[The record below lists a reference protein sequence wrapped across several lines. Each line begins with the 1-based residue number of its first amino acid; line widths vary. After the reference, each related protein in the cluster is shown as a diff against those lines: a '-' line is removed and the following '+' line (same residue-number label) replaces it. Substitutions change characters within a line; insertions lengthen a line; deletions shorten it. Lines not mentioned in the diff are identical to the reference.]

1 MLVLLKGFNPKD
13 IAVSIVYYQHPG
25 VIMVNREWL
34 ESEFKKSFDEC
45 YKIVVAKNQDYAGEG
60 DPFRNFKSIEVNGI
74 TSVETGF
81 LVRMQDKWSRIITLI
96 NNDGKANV
104 KEEKLED
111 TINDFINYLTLLKLY
126 RKSKR
131 CDGK

>member
-13 IAVSIVYYQHPG
+13 IAVSIVYYQHTG

-34 ESEFKKSFDEC
+34 ESEFKKSMNACFG
-45 YKIVVAKNQDYAGEG
+45 IVCAKNRDYAGEG

-111 TINDFINYLTLLKLY
+111 TLNDFINYLTLLKLY

-131 CDGK
+131 A

>member
-1 MLVLLKGFNPKD
+1 
-13 IAVSIVYYQHPG
+13 
-25 VIMVNREWL
+25 MVDREWL
-34 ESEFKKSFDEC
+34 EKEFKKSFDEC
-45 YKIVVAKNQDYAGEG
+45 YKIVVAKNKDYAGEG
-60 DPFRNFKSIEVNGI
+60 DPFRNFKSIELNNI

-111 TINDFINYLTLLKLY
+111 TLNDFVNYLTLLKLY

-131 CDGK
+131 A